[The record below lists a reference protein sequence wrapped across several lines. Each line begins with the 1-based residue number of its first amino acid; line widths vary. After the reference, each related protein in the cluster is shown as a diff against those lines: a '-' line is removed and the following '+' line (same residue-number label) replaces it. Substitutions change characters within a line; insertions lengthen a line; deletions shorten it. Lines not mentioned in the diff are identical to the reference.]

1 MKTASLTERKI
12 KRNSRN
18 MKARLLRQADYHVQG
33 QERTH
38 HRQGSDKQTR
48 LLRQKENQGAG
59 QDPARWTEIRAI
71 AQSYQQS
78 VLPFCHQQS
87 ARARGVICI
96 QERCTISL
104 HDLFF
109 DNPLF

>member
-18 MKARLLRQADYHVQG
+18 MKARLLRQ
-33 QERTH
+33 T
-38 HRQGSDKQTR
+38 
-48 LLRQKENQGAG
+48 ENQGAG
-59 QDPARWTEIRAI
+59 QDPAGWIEIGAI
-71 AQSYQQS
+71 TQSYQQS
-78 VLPFCHQQS
+78 VSPFCHQQ
-87 ARARGVICI
+87 RCHARGVIWI

-109 DNPLF
+109 DDPFFAECYAKRDSRQSRASGSGW